1 MYPYKEVKVGME
13 IKDQVFGEEGVVT
26 RMEGNRIEVY
36 FEDSDNFIVFT
47 SVNTMNNWLIGK

>member
-36 FEDSDNFIVFT
+36 FEESDNFITFT